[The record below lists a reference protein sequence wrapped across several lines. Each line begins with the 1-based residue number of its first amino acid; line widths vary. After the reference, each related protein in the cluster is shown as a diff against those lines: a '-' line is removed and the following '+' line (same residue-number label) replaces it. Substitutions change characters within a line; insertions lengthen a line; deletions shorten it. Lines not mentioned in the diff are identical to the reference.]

1 MWVEAVC
8 DRACHLHSI
17 TLSQHLAKKN
27 MAPHVHFICVRK
39 QSEDGL
45 EIIRQEIRYLKSVDT
60 FLTCILASEKSAA
73 EAGYTLRG
81 ELQFLQWPLEAIP
94 NA

>member
-1 MWVEAVC
+1 
-8 DRACHLHSI
+8 
-17 TLSQHLAKKN
+17 

-45 EIIRQEIRYLKSVDT
+45 EIIRQEIRYLKSVYT
-60 FLTCILASEKSAA
+60 FLTCILPL
-73 EAGYTLRG
+73 TLRG